1 MAIND
6 SREKEVRKM
15 NCDQRKIYN
24 KKAKEILCC
33 KPGRILHTNN
43 FKAQIKE
50 LYKKM
55 DVKIEETSK
64 CLDGLYLK
72 PPIEELSRKI
82 ELTWNKMNG
91 KIIRDWHKLGVK
103 MDHTI
108 KDIAKDH

>member
-24 KKAKEILCC
+24 KKAKE
-33 KPGRILHTNN
+33 ILHTNN

-91 KIIRDWHKLGVK
+91 KIIRDWHNLGLK
-103 MDHTI
+103 MDQTLKNITKGH
-108 KDIAKDH
+108 

>member
-1 MAIND
+1 MAINER
-6 SREKEVRKM
+6 REKEVRKT

-24 KKAKEILCC
+24 KKAKEILH
-33 KPGRILHTNN
+33 INN
-43 FKAQIKE
+43 FKTQIKE

-55 DVKIEETSK
+55 DVKIEETSEF
-64 CLDGLYLK
+64 LDGMHLK

-82 ELTWNKMNG
+82 EVTWNKTNG

-108 KDIAKDH
+108 KDIAKNH

>member
-1 MAIND
+1 MAINER
-6 SREKEVRKM
+6 REKEVRKT

-24 KKAKEILCC
+24 KKAKEILCY
-33 KPGRILHTNN
+33 PN
-43 FKAQIKE
+43 FKAPIKE

-64 CLDGLYLK
+64 FLYGMHLK
-72 PPIEELSRKI
+72 PPIEELSRKF

-108 KDIAKDH
+108 KDIAKDN

>member
-1 MAIND
+1 MAINER
-6 SREKEVRKM
+6 REKEVRKT
-15 NCDQRKIYN
+15 NCNQRKIYN
-24 KKAKEILCC
+24 KKAKEILCWN
-33 KPGRILHTNN
+33 HTNN

-50 LYKKM
+50 LYKKL
-55 DVKIEETSK
+55 DVKIEETSEF
-64 CLDGLYLK
+64 LDGLNLK
-72 PPIEELSRKI
+72 PPLEELTRKI

>member
-1 MAIND
+1 MAINER
-6 SREKEVRKM
+6 REKEVRKT

-24 KKAKEILCC
+24 KKAKEI
-33 KPGRILHTNN
+33 HTNN

-55 DVKIEETSK
+55 DVKIEETLEF
-64 CLDGLYLK
+64 LDGMHLK
-72 PPIEELSRKI
+72 PPIEELSRKF

>member
-1 MAIND
+1 MAINER
-6 SREKEVRKM
+6 REKEVRKT

-24 KKAKEILCC
+24 KKAKEILCY
-33 KPGRILHTNN
+33 PN

-55 DVKIEETSK
+55 NVKIEETSEF
-64 CLDGLYLK
+64 LDGMHLK
-72 PPIEELSRKI
+72 PPIEELSRKF

-108 KDIAKDH
+108 KDIAKDN